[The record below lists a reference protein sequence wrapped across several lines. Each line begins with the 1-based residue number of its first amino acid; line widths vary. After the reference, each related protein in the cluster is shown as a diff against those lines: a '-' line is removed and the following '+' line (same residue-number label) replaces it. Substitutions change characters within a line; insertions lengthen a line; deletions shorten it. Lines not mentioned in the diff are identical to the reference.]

1 MPLTFVVVVVF
12 VSLLVLGCTY
22 NNSRYANGSFV
33 PTTESCLSC
42 KCINANLICALRVC
56 PDQPFPPPRGCV
68 IVQKRDSCCP
78 YMTCSKFQ
86 PFPKDQDKR
95 TDITHD
101 AKLSEQNLRNRLLF
115 SPNAVQ
121 RRIEDSNEDGNQF
134 GNGKSKQSK
143 RFDEKT
149 MLRECLQRISLFT
162 KYLHFV
168 FCLCVAVVVCVHN
181 GTVYRSGSAMTTS
194 SLCSYCYCIEGVQ
207 KCVQPKCTLPPSD
220 CEPISIDSA
229 CCPVRY
235 DCTENKSI
243 KAKYNAKFK
252 RRRTETTNK
261 HYLRMTSRMQRSRGE
276 FDGNAAF
283 FGHIFRLIPLNGL
296 KYVCSFIVSN
306 YRLPGEFKF
315 LSRRTSFA
323 SKRNESV

>member
-1 MPLTFVVVVVF
+1 MLLLFFV
-12 VSLLVLGCTY
+12 LLVLGCSY

-42 KCINANLICALRVC
+42 RCINANLICALRVC

-78 YMTCSKFQ
+78 YLTCSKFQ
-86 PFPKDQDKR
+86 PFPKDPEKR
-95 TDITHD
+95 TDYTHD
-101 AKLSEQNLRNRLLF
+101 AKLAEQNLRNRLLF

-121 RRIEDSNEDGNQF
+121 RRIEDSDEDGNQF
-134 GNGKSKQSK
+134 GNGNSKQI
-143 RFDEKT
+143 KT
-149 MLRECLQRISLFT
+149 TQSFERKKKSMFLRLLPTASFVVNLIFAFGVFLCLSFM
-162 KYLHFV
+162 
-168 FCLCVAVVVCVHN
+168 CCCCAVCVHN

-235 DCTENKSI
+235 DCTANKSI
-243 KAKYNAKFK
+243 KAKYTAKFK
-252 RRRTETTNK
+252 RRRTETSNK

-276 FDGNAAF
+276 FDGKTIYF
-283 FGHIFRLIPLNGL
+283 WLIFVF
-296 KYVCSFIVSN
+296 Y
-306 YRLPGEFKF
+306 
-315 LSRRTSFA
+315 TT
-323 SKRNESV
+323 ESGYK